1 MNTEMNNTIGV
12 SVTSLLLKTLENATK
27 EYARECIMRCA
38 QAYGFDSEEALRD
51 LNLENLTIQV
61 REMKKRSAGQPKKK
75 AEKKIVEKPKEE
87 KKKAEKKASIP
98 LPFVA
103 SMVNEDGCG
112 GLAYNCGL
120 FTQCQKIRMSQSE
133 YCKGCQSEA
142 DMSASGTPST
152 GTVKGRLAV
161 GMMEFRDGKGRAP
174 VAYTKIMEKQKLD
187 RETVEQEAGKLNI
200 EIDELHFAVV
210 EEKKKAEKAGR
221 PKQAKKVKT
230 VTAETVEDL
239 FAQLIDE
246 EDESLAPTVVMSDS
260 EGEEEELSAEE
271 KEKRSAN
278 EKAER
283 GMMKEADTEMKKIMQ
298 AEAKKLAKEQKMA
311 ADLQAK
317 ELAKEAK
324 IAADL
329 AAKAE
334 KEQRLADEKAARE
347 QKLIDDKLAKEAK
360 IVADKLAKE
369 QKLID
374 DKLAKEAKI
383 VADLLAKEQAKA
395 AREQKLIDDKLAKE
409 AKIAADLL
417 AKEQAKEKKIADEL
431 AAKAAKEQKLIDDK
445 LAKEAK
451 IAADL
456 LAKEQAK
463 EKKIAD
469 ELAAKAAR
477 EQKMADELAAKEAKK
492 QQMAAEKVARDEAA
506 AQKKAEAEQK
516 KAEAE
521 QKKAAKD
528 AEPKKQKEG
537 TRTIVASE
545 ARFKVG
551 DRVEYRSAKGE
562 VSVGSVTEV
571 KMGKSFVEYDLK
583 MEDGSSMRN
592 APEGNIMA
600 AKEPSAAAAPKKVT
614 VKRITIGG
622 KQYLKTAD
630 NLLYDP
636 ETKEEMGIYDPET
649 NTIKEL
655 PEEDDDEIEEDGY
668 DSDN

>member
-1 MNTEMNNTIGV
+1 MNSEMNNTIGV

-27 EYARECIMRCA
+27 EYARECIIRCA
-38 QAYGFDSEEALRD
+38 QSYGFDSEEALRG

-61 REMKKRSAGQPKKK
+61 REMKKRSAVKKTEK
-75 AEKKIVEKPKEE
+75 TEKKME
-87 KKKAEKKASIP
+87 KKSEKKTEKKMEKKMEKKVSIP

-187 RETVEQEAGKLNI
+187 RATVELEAGKLNI

-210 EEKKKAEKAGR
+210 EEKKAEKAGR

-246 EDESLAPTVVMSDS
+246 EDDDSLAATVLMSDS
-260 EGEEEELSAEE
+260 EGDEEELSAEE

-283 GMMKEADTEMKKIMQ
+283 GMMKEADAEMKKIMQ

-311 ADLQAK
+311 ADLLAK
-317 ELAKEAK
+317 EQAKEAK

-334 KEQRLADEKAARE
+334 KEQRLADEKAA
-347 QKLIDDKLAKEAK
+347 KEAK

-369 QKLID
+369 QKI
-374 DKLAKEAKI
+374 
-383 VADLLAKEQAKA
+383 
-395 AREQKLIDDKLAKE
+395 IDDKLAKE

-445 LAKEAK
+445 LAKE
-451 IAADL
+451 
-456 LAKEQAK
+456 
-463 EKKIAD
+463 KKIAD
-469 ELAAKAAR
+469 EK
-477 EQKMADELAAKEAKK
+477 AAKEAKV
-492 QQMAAEKVARDEAA
+492 AAELQAKEA
-506 AQKKAEAEQK
+506 KKAQQTK
-516 KAEAE
+516 
-521 QKKAAKD
+521 
-528 AEPKKQKEG
+528 AEPK
-537 TRTIVASE
+537 VA
-545 ARFKVG
+545 ATKP
-551 DRVEYRSAKGE
+551 VE
-562 VSVGSVTEV
+562 
-571 KMGKSFVEYDLK
+571 
-583 MEDGSSMRN
+583 
-592 APEGNIMA
+592 
-600 AKEPSAAAAPKKVT
+600 EPVAAAAPKKVT

-622 KQYLKTAD
+622 KQYLKTLD

-636 ETKEEMGIYDPET
+636 ETKEEMGIYDPVT